1 MFLRAFTIMLSF
13 KISRAAVLSA
23 AVGASRDSPGL
34 LPPPELAG
42 GISKRARPAAVPS
55 CLMLDHLSCHTMAY
69 AYRYLVLLLYI
80 FSL

>member
-23 AVGASRDSPGL
+23 AMDASRDSLGL
-34 LPPPELAG
+34 RPPPELAG

-55 CLMLDHLSCHTMAY
+55 CLTLDRLSCHTMAY
-69 AYRYLVLLLYI
+69 AYRYLVLFL
-80 FSL
+80 